1 MSKQEI
7 LNRLKPVLSAELYS
21 AIETVFAS
29 EDKLQNVVAVLK
41 DAFSTTEAPK
51 VNNCATKYAEF
62 YTDAR
67 EIREVQDWTRQ

>member
-1 MSKQEI
+1 MTKQEI

-21 AIETVFAS
+21 AIATVFAS

-51 VNNCATKYAEF
+51 GNDSAARYAEF

-67 EIREVQDWTRQ
+67 ETREVQDWTRQ